1 VLFLVTSSIIHQ
13 PLKPKFFSN
22 NLDNTYEYAHS
33 GVLGLSFLHTAD
45 HCSREEDFI
54 MDTNYADVSDSSVKN
69 NRVKTETHKRGTKK
83 LANQS
88 LKYTTV
94 FWFVTTLIG
103 QWFFFYYIMAFYG
116 FSVINDNMQIW
127 NRWEPLGSTPYH
139 AGDFSGNLAFAAHA
153 IGAGI
158 VAFGG
163 ALQLIPN
170 IRNSFPKF
178 HKINGYVYL
187 TTVFCLAVSGFYLVW
202 IRDPDP
208 IDLSGIGT
216 TINGFFI
223 LCFAY
228 VTVRLA
234 IKRDIAS
241 HRKWALRLF
250 LVSNAQWILRLG
262 VFSYL
267 ITGNVLGMQPAFGD
281 PFFSIWT
288 FGCYVLPLIILQLYF
303 YAKEKESNSIKFLT
317 SGVLCLLTILMMIG
331 MVGFTPFLL
340 TVMSDAPITF

>member
-1 VLFLVTSSIIHQ
+1 MD
-13 PLKPKFFSN
+13 N
-22 NLDNTYEYAHS
+22 N
-33 GVLGLSFLHTAD
+33 F
-45 HCSREEDFI
+45 
-54 MDTNYADVSDSSVKN
+54 ADVSGSSVTN
-69 NRVKTETHKRGTKK
+69 NNTTAETQKRKSNK
-83 LANQS
+83 FANQS
-88 LKYTTV
+88 LKFASM
-94 FWFVTTLIG
+94 FWFVTTMLG

-116 FSVINDNMQIW
+116 FSVINDNIQIW

-153 IGAGI
+153 IGAGF

-163 ALQLIPN
+163 ALQLIPK
-170 IRNSFPKF
+170 IRNSFPRF

-187 TTVFCLAVSGFYLVW
+187 TTVFSLAVSGFYLVW

-216 TINGFFI
+216 TINGI
-223 LCFAY
+223 LILGFAY
-228 VTVRLA
+228 FTVRNA
-234 IKRDIAS
+234 VKKDIAS

-267 ITGNVLGMQPAFGD
+267 ISGNLLGMKPAFGD

-288 FGCYVLPLIILQLYF
+288 FGCFLLPLITLQLYF
-303 YAKEKESNSIKFLT
+303 YAKQNGTNTVKYSASA
-317 SGVLCLLTILMMIG
+317 VLCLLTILMMIG

-340 TVMSDAPITF
+340 TVMSDQPTTF

>member
-1 VLFLVTSSIIHQ
+1 MDNNFAGFSGTSVTNNDTSAETQKWQSN
-13 PLKPKFFSN
+13 KF
-22 NLDNTYEYAHS
+22 
-33 GVLGLSFLHTAD
+33 
-45 HCSREEDFI
+45 
-54 MDTNYADVSDSSVKN
+54 
-69 NRVKTETHKRGTKK
+69 
-83 LANQS
+83 ANQS
-88 LKYTTV
+88 LKFTSI
-94 FWFVTTLIG
+94 FWFVTTMVG

-127 NRWEPLGSTPYH
+127 NRWEPMGSTPYH

-153 IGAGI
+153 IGAGF

-163 ALQLIPN
+163 ALQLIPSV
-170 IRNSFPKF
+170 RNYFPRF

-208 IDLSGIGT
+208 IELSGVGT
-216 TINGFFI
+216 TINGFLI
-223 LCFAY
+223 LAFAY
-228 VTVRLA
+228 LTVHNA
-234 IKRDIAS
+234 IKRNIAS

-267 ITGNVLGMQPAFGD
+267 ITGNLLGMKPAFGD
-281 PFFSIWT
+281 PFFYIWT
-288 FGCYVLPLIILQLYF
+288 FGCFLLPLVTLQLYF
-303 YAKEKESNSIKFLT
+303 YAREKGTNRLKYLASA
-317 SGVLCLLTILMMIG
+317 VLCLLTILMMIG

-340 TVMSDAPITF
+340 TVMSDQPMTF

>member
-1 VLFLVTSSIIHQ
+1 LGELGQS
-13 PLKPKFFSN
+13 FS
-22 NLDNTYEYAHS
+22 
-33 GVLGLSFLHTAD
+33 HTAQ
-45 HCSREEDFI
+45 HCIKEDDFK
-54 MDTNYADVSDSSVKN
+54 MDNNYGDVSGTSEIN
-69 NRVKTETHKRGTKK
+69 ATIKTAAQRRTSKK
-83 LANQS
+83 FANQS
-88 LKYTTV
+88 LKYTTM

-158 VAFGG
+158 VALGG
-163 ALQLIPN
+163 ALQLIPK
-170 IRNSFPKF
+170 IRHSFPTF

-187 TTVFCLAVSGFYLVW
+187 TTVFSLAVSGFYLVW

-216 TINGFFI
+216 TINGFLI
-223 LCFAY
+223 LGFAY
-228 VTVRLA
+228 FTVRRA
-234 IKRDIAS
+234 INRDISS

-250 LVSNAQWILRLG
+250 FVSNAQWILRLG

-267 ITGNVLGMQPAFGD
+267 ITGNLLGINPAFGD
-281 PFFSIWT
+281 PFFPIWT
-288 FGCYVLPLIILQLYF
+288 FGCFILPIVILQLYF
-303 YAKEKESNSIKFLT
+303 YAKEKGSNSVKFLT
-317 SGVLCLLTILMMIG
+317 SGVLFLLTIFMMIG
-331 MVGFTPFLL
+331 MLGFTPFLL
-340 TVMSDAPITF
+340 TVMSDQPITF